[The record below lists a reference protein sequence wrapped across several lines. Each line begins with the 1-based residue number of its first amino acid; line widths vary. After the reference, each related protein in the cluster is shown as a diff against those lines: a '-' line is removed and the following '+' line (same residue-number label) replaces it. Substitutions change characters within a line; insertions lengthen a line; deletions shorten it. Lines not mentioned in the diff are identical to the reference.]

1 MTDLW
6 TAAPWAVRPELKPAS
21 PAQPQNM
28 TTANPAPTKA
38 PSPAAPARLPALMS
52 NVPVNITNRVAN
64 QDMSGTAT
72 IKPAPATQTSINIP
86 VPVPT
91 KAQVAPAA
99 AENTTNALVPAT
111 IHGPAATVNAPL
123 LIDSPAMAHLKEE
136 VLPVTENTQVAI
148 VNILIHGQKER
159 AVNATLL
166 INTPVPEQMRPAAL
180 EHRATENTQVAIVQ
194 QIINGMA
201 LSVNSLTVIHA
212 TDFSNEEK
220 AKPSMANIKAVPAA
234 TIVTYGILKKV
245 APIQSLASTAKIVWA
260 QYNPCLFIRPPVK
273 HKVLFA
279 ATKRTFPLPDAIT
292 SVYTHNNTRS
302 IAAIIP

>member
-1 MTDLW
+1 M
-6 TAAPWAVRPELKPAS
+6 AENAFA
-21 PAQPQNM
+21 
-28 TTANPAPTKA
+28 
-38 PSPAAPARLPALMS
+38 LP
-52 NVPVNITNRVAN
+52 IIDT
-64 QDMSGTAT
+64 
-72 IKPAPATQTSINIP
+72 P

-91 KAQVAPAA
+91 KAPKVPVA
-99 AENTTNALVPAT
+99 AENMSLAL
-111 IHGPAATVNAPL
+111 
-123 LIDSPAMAHLKEE
+123 AMPRMNGVME
-136 VLPVTENTQVAI
+136 
-148 VNILIHGQKER
+148 
-159 AVNATLL
+159 AVDALDTL